1 MAHVYA
7 AHNMYTGLIRF
18 YAAYDISNPALYSLA
33 LWTYVGVLLLYGSE
47 LVVWRTVRLREAV
60 IPLVTAGVGI
70 TWMVAQKDWYLR
82 L

>member
-7 AHNMYTGLIRF
+7 IHNTYTGLIRM

-33 LWTYVGVLLLYGSE
+33 LWTYVGVLLLYGTE
-47 LVVWRTVRLREAV
+47 TLVWRTVRPREAV

-70 TWMVAQKDWYLR
+70 TWMIKQRDWYLG